1 MKRTSRCNSSIPST
15 SKPFDLSRLERVFHQ
30 HQIKWCP
37 SIDLSYVFA
46 YLSSKVEIHNTIY
59 SLIKVVKK
67 VTPFNTPWE
76 RDWTIVKVLQT
87 ICDWRDDVSLTK
99 KSPLELY
106 STLGLF
112 IYSSCLPSV
121 VNQSVSYSSVC
132 SVSGRSSQLNQSVCV
147 PPYVAPSLLHSLSDV
162 LLTLGERTEMH
173 SSLSS
178 HPPSWFPLF
187 LSPFHC

>member
-1 MKRTSRCNSSIPST
+1 MDIWREMKRTSRCNSSIPST

-99 KSPLELY
+99 RALWNCTPHWAYLSIHPACPVLSINLCPTPLCAQSLEGAANWISQCAYLPM
-106 STLGLF
+106 LPHLF
-112 IYSSCLPSV
+112 FT
-121 VNQSVSYSSVC
+121 
-132 SVSGRSSQLNQSVCV
+132 
-147 PPYVAPSLLHSLSDV
+147 PSL
-162 LLTLGERTEMH
+162 M
-173 SSLSS
+173 
-178 HPPSWFPLF
+178 F
-187 LSPFHC
+187 C

>member
-1 MKRTSRCNSSIPST
+1 MNIQQIMDIWREMKRTSRCNSSIPST

-121 VNQSVSYSSVC
+121 VNQSMSYSSVC
-132 SVSGRSSQLNQSVCV
+132 PGRVRRWGQQSLEGAANCISQCV
-147 PPYVAPSLLHSLSDV
+147 YLPTLPHLFFTPSL
-162 LLTLGERTEMH
+162 MY
-173 SSLSS
+173 
-178 HPPSWFPLF
+178 W
-187 LSPFHC
+187 